1 MDFSKF
7 YFINKNDVRNKHN
20 KYEYINHE
28 AEVFSSDTVC
38 NCSYVYKCKCSKD
51 NPVNRLSDEGI
62 GRVQDELNP
71 TQQEDYDAV
80 YGLDKLPLLFNDPD
94 IIDSNF
100 DSNDDIEEAS
110 K

>member
-20 KYEYINHE
+20 KYEYINRE
-28 AEVFSSDTVC
+28 TEVFSSDTVC

-51 NPVNRLSDEGI
+51 NPVNRLSDEGV

-80 YGLDKLPLLFNDPD
+80 YGRQDT
-94 IIDSNF
+94 IDSSF